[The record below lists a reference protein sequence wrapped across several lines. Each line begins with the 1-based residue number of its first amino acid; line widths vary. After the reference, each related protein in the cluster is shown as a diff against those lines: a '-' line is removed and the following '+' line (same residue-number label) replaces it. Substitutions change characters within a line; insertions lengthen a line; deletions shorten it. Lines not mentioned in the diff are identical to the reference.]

1 MELRHL
7 RYFTAVFEERSVS
20 RAAERLLLSQPALTR
35 QIHAL
40 EREIGTPLFERVPA
54 GVLSTAAGSALYS
67 HAQTVLR
74 LADTCREIA
83 RSAGAIGERVDV
95 GLPPGL
101 PPQWLTDALS
111 RISAHVPQAQV
122 AFTDAGSAEQLRMVR
137 EGSLDIAL
145 VHQNPPETLTAALLF
160 EQPFGVA
167 VRPEHPLAGSPTCRL
182 RHLHDVGVLA
192 HARDQVPAEHDR
204 MIAAAHHAGVTPRWH
219 FARFTENALACANA
233 AGADAALL
241 TEPSAARL
249 LPDWPWSR
257 LVEPEVALRTWAV
270 RQPITRSVV
279 TASMETIAGTGST
292 QTHLRRRAA
301 EPGAEQPAEMRL

>member
-7 RYFTAVFEERSVS
+7 RYLVAVFEERSVS
-20 RAAERLLLSQPALTR
+20 RAAERLLISQPALTR
-35 QIHAL
+35 QIHTM

-54 GVLSTAAGSALYS
+54 GMLPTAAGTALYS
-67 HAQTVLR
+67 HAITVLR
-74 LADTCREIA
+74 LADASREIA
-83 RSAGAIGERVDV
+83 RSAGAIGERVDI

-101 PPQWLTDALS
+101 PPDWLADTLD
-111 RISAHVPQAQV
+111 RIRTRVSHANV

-145 VHQNPPETLTAALLF
+145 VHQNPPETLTGALLF

-167 VRPEHPLAGSPTCRL
+167 VRPTHPRAGSPTLRL

-204 MIAAAHHAGVTPRWH
+204 MLAAAHQAGVSPRWH

-233 AGADAALL
+233 ARADTALL

-257 LVEPEVALRTWAV
+257 LVDPEVALRTWAV
-270 RQPITRSVV
+270 RQPLTRNVV
-279 TASMETIAGTGST
+279 ATSMDAISN
-292 QTHLRRRAA
+292 R
-301 EPGAEQPAEMRL
+301 